1 MRWTLL
7 GKIVGDLVLVNIG
20 FLAAFLVRF
29 GGKLPQVNWLAYS
42 NLIPWITLI
51 AFILLYSYDLYIP
64 GRKRWDE
71 IFSSLICVVA
81 ILFITTLAIS
91 FLFHQFAFPRS
102 IFILAVPFQLL
113 FLGLW
118 RRFIWAWSLK
128 HMGPLTLI
136 VVGPKEGAEERA
148 RMLLSESTD
157 RYRIAGLIVDRHE
170 QDRGESTFPILG
182 CYGDIVQILKGF
194 KGGGVLFCS
203 DIPPV
208 KRITMMNAVLRNNL
222 SIFAVPDIYEIF
234 IAQAQLEHLDGI
246 PVFRLSGFTRK
257 PVEAWKR
264 LMDIALAVFFG
275 VIALPLVLLA
285 AIAIKIESPG
295 GPVLFRQER
304 VGQGGKVFELLKLRT
319 MIPNAEMLTGPV
331 LAEENDSRITKVGKV
346 LRASRID
353 ELPQLWNVL
362 KGDMSFVGPRPE
374 RPVFVQQFRDE
385 MPGYELRHQVKTG
398 ITGLA
403 QVEGKYTT
411 PPEDKLRFDLL
422 YVKTMSPIKDIQI
435 LLHTLKVMLM
445 RHKAS

>member
-1 MRWTLL
+1 
-7 GKIVGDLVLVNIG
+7 
-20 FLAAFLVRF
+20 
-29 GGKLPQVNWLAYS
+29 
-42 NLIPWITLI
+42 
-51 AFILLYSYDLYIP
+51 
-64 GRKRWDE
+64 
-71 IFSSLICVVA
+71 
-81 ILFITTLAIS
+81 
-91 FLFHQFAFPRS
+91 
-102 IFILAVPFQLL
+102 
-113 FLGLW
+113 
-118 RRFIWAWSLK
+118 
-128 HMGPLTLI
+128 
-136 VVGPKEGAEERA
+136 
-148 RMLLSESTD
+148 
-157 RYRIAGLIVDRHE
+157 
-170 QDRGESTFPILG
+170 
-182 CYGDIVQILKGF
+182 
-194 KGGGVLFCS
+194 
-203 DIPPV
+203 
-208 KRITMMNAVLRNNL
+208 
-222 SIFAVPDIYEIF
+222 
-234 IAQAQLEHLDGI
+234 
-246 PVFRLSGFTRK
+246 
-257 PVEAWKR
+257 
-264 LMDIALAVFFG
+264 

>member
-1 MRWTLL
+1 
-7 GKIVGDLVLVNIG
+7 
-20 FLAAFLVRF
+20 
-29 GGKLPQVNWLAYS
+29 
-42 NLIPWITLI
+42 
-51 AFILLYSYDLYIP
+51 
-64 GRKRWDE
+64 
-71 IFSSLICVVA
+71 
-81 ILFITTLAIS
+81 
-91 FLFHQFAFPRS
+91 
-102 IFILAVPFQLL
+102 
-113 FLGLW
+113 
-118 RRFIWAWSLK
+118 
-128 HMGPLTLI
+128 
-136 VVGPKEGAEERA
+136 
-148 RMLLSESTD
+148 
-157 RYRIAGLIVDRHE
+157 
-170 QDRGESTFPILG
+170 
-182 CYGDIVQILKGF
+182 
-194 KGGGVLFCS
+194 
-203 DIPPV
+203 
-208 KRITMMNAVLRNNL
+208 MNAVLRHNL
-222 SIFAVPDIYEIF
+222 SIFAVPDMYEIL
-234 IAQAQLEHLDGI
+234 IAQSQLEHLDGI

>member
-1 MRWTLL
+1 
-7 GKIVGDLVLVNIG
+7 
-20 FLAAFLVRF
+20 
-29 GGKLPQVNWLAYS
+29 
-42 NLIPWITLI
+42 
-51 AFILLYSYDLYIP
+51 
-64 GRKRWDE
+64 
-71 IFSSLICVVA
+71 
-81 ILFITTLAIS
+81 
-91 FLFHQFAFPRS
+91 
-102 IFILAVPFQLL
+102 
-113 FLGLW
+113 
-118 RRFIWAWSLK
+118 
-128 HMGPLTLI
+128 
-136 VVGPKEGAEERA
+136 
-148 RMLLSESTD
+148 
-157 RYRIAGLIVDRHE
+157 
-170 QDRGESTFPILG
+170 
-182 CYGDIVQILKGF
+182 
-194 KGGGVLFCS
+194 
-203 DIPPV
+203 
-208 KRITMMNAVLRNNL
+208 
-222 SIFAVPDIYEIF
+222 
-234 IAQAQLEHLDGI
+234 I

-331 LAEENDSRITKVGKV
+331 LAEENDPRITRVGKV

>member
-1 MRWTLL
+1 M
-7 GKIVGDLVLVNIG
+7 K
-20 FLAAFLVRF
+20 F
-29 GGKLPQVNWLAYS
+29 
-42 NLIPWITLI
+42 
-51 AFILLYSYDLYIP
+51 
-64 GRKRWDE
+64 
-71 IFSSLICVVA
+71 
-81 ILFITTLAIS
+81 
-91 FLFHQFAFPRS
+91 
-102 IFILAVPFQLL
+102 
-113 FLGLW
+113 
-118 RRFIWAWSLK
+118 
-128 HMGPLTLI
+128 
-136 VVGPKEGAEERA
+136 
-148 RMLLSESTD
+148 
-157 RYRIAGLIVDRHE
+157 
-170 QDRGESTFPILG
+170 
-182 CYGDIVQILKGF
+182 
-194 KGGGVLFCS
+194 
-203 DIPPV
+203 
-208 KRITMMNAVLRNNL
+208 
-222 SIFAVPDIYEIF
+222 F
-234 IAQAQLEHLDGI
+234 IAQSQLEHLDGI

-331 LAEENDSRITKVGKV
+331 LAEENDSRITRVGKV